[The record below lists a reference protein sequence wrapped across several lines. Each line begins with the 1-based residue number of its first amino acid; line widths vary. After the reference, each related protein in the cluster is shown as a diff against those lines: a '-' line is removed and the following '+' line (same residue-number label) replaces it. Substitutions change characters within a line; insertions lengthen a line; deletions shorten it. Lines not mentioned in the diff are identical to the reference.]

1 MACRTYISFY
11 AKNICHGFSE
21 AGVFVVR
28 GPVPKGEYLMN
39 VDQAALMET
48 DNVRHTGVPSSLP
61 ERTVRLKLAE
71 RPDRDRIQRVV
82 DLADALL
89 SEAETLARDKAFT
102 EEATRLKPL
111 DILGGINF
119 YDEVQRFETHL
130 IKMALAETGGN
141 QAKAARLLGIKAT
154 TLNSKIKLFK
164 IDVG

>member
-1 MACRTYISFY
+1 
-11 AKNICHGFSE
+11 
-21 AGVFVVR
+21 
-28 GPVPKGEYLMN
+28 MN
-39 VDQAALMET
+39 VEQAALIESE
-48 DNVRHTGVPSSLP
+48 NLRSAGVAGQMP
-61 ERTVRLKLAE
+61 ERRLKLAE

-111 DILGGINF
+111 DIVGGINF

-130 IKMALAETGGN
+130 IKMALSETGGN

-154 TLNSKIKLFK
+154 TLNSKIKLFN
-164 IDVG
+164 IEVG

>member
-1 MACRTYISFY
+1 
-11 AKNICHGFSE
+11 
-21 AGVFVVR
+21 
-28 GPVPKGEYLMN
+28 MN
-39 VDQAALMET
+39 VDQATLMET
-48 DNVRHTGVPSSLP
+48 DNESHPSVAQLSD
-61 ERTVRLKLAE
+61 RTVRLKLAE

-102 EEATRLKPL
+102 EEASRLKPL
-111 DILGGINF
+111 DIVGGINF

-130 IKMALAETGGN
+130 INMALSETGGN

>member
-1 MACRTYISFY
+1 M
-11 AKNICHGFSE
+11 KNNCHGFSE

-111 DILGGINF
+111 DIVSGIDF

-130 IKMALAETGGN
+130 IKMALSETGGN

>member
-1 MACRTYISFY
+1 
-11 AKNICHGFSE
+11 
-21 AGVFVVR
+21 
-28 GPVPKGEYLMN
+28 MN
-39 VDQAALMET
+39 VDQAALKET
-48 DNVRHTGVPSSLP
+48 DNLRPPVTNPVTES
-61 ERTVRLKLAE
+61 TVRLKIAE

-89 SEAETLARDKAFT
+89 TEAETLARDKAFT

-111 DILGGINF
+111 DILGGISF

-154 TLNSKIKLFK
+154 TLNSKIKLFN

>member
-1 MACRTYISFY
+1 MFFY
-11 AKNICHGFSE
+11 VENNCHGFSE
-21 AGVFVVR
+21 AGVFVGKRSSSER
-28 GPVPKGEYLMN
+28 GVLMN

-48 DNVRHTGVPSSLP
+48 DNERHTGVAQLA

-111 DILGGINF
+111 DILSGISF

-130 IKMALAETGGN
+130 IKMALAETAGN

>member
-1 MACRTYISFY
+1 VG
-11 AKNICHGFSE
+11 GFSFAKIIVTNFRRLVFWLIE
-21 AGVFVVR
+21 VSSERGV
-28 GPVPKGEYLMN
+28 LMN
-39 VDQAALMET
+39 VDQAALIET
-48 DNVRHTGVPSSLP
+48 DNERHPSVAQLS
-61 ERTVRLKLAE
+61 ERAVRLKLAE

-102 EEATRLKPL
+102 EEASRLKPL
-111 DILGGINF
+111 DIVGGINF

-130 IKMALAETGGN
+130 IKMALSETGGN

>member
-1 MACRTYISFY
+1 
-11 AKNICHGFSE
+11 
-21 AGVFVVR
+21 
-28 GPVPKGEYLMN
+28 MN
-39 VDQAALMET
+39 VDQAALMEN
-48 DNVRHTGVPSSLP
+48 DNLRHNVASQLP
-61 ERTVRLKLAE
+61 ERAVRLKLAE

-130 IKMALAETGGN
+130 IKMALSETRGN

>member
-1 MACRTYISFY
+1 
-11 AKNICHGFSE
+11 
-21 AGVFVVR
+21 
-28 GPVPKGEYLMN
+28 MN
-39 VDQAALMET
+39 DHAALIET
-48 DNVRHTGVPSSLP
+48 DNLRQSAVGQIP
-61 ERTVRLKLAE
+61 ERMVRLKLAD

-89 SEAETLARDKAFT
+89 SEAETLARDKSFT

-111 DILGGINF
+111 DILGGISF

-154 TLNSKIKLFK
+154 TLNSKIKLFN
-164 IDVG
+164 IEIG

>member
-1 MACRTYISFY
+1 
-11 AKNICHGFSE
+11 
-21 AGVFVVR
+21 
-28 GPVPKGEYLMN
+28 MN

-48 DNVRHTGVPSSLP
+48 DNVRRSGVSQLR
-61 ERTVRLKLAE
+61 ERTVRLKLAD
-71 RPDRDRIQRVV
+71 RPDQDRIQRVV

-111 DILGGINF
+111 DILSGINF

-154 TLNSKIKLFK
+154 TLNSKIKLFN
-164 IDVG
+164 IEVG

>member
-1 MACRTYISFY
+1 
-11 AKNICHGFSE
+11 
-21 AGVFVVR
+21 
-28 GPVPKGEYLMN
+28 MN
-39 VDQAALMET
+39 VDQAALIET
-48 DNVRHTGVPSSLP
+48 DLRHNAVPSQLP
-61 ERTVRLKLAE
+61 DRTVHLKLAE

-130 IKMALAETGGN
+130 IKMALSETGGN

>member
-1 MACRTYISFY
+1 
-11 AKNICHGFSE
+11 
-21 AGVFVVR
+21 
-28 GPVPKGEYLMN
+28 MN
-39 VDQAALMET
+39 VDQAALMEN
-48 DNVRHTGVPSSLP
+48 DNLRHNAVASQLA
-61 ERTVRLKLAE
+61 ERTVRLKLAD

-119 YDEVQRFETHL
+119 FDEGQRFETHL

-154 TLNSKIKLFK
+154 TLNSKIQLLQ

>member
-1 MACRTYISFY
+1 
-11 AKNICHGFSE
+11 
-21 AGVFVVR
+21 
-28 GPVPKGEYLMN
+28 MN
-39 VDQAALMET
+39 VEQAALIESE
-48 DNVRHTGVPSSLP
+48 NLRPGGVAGPMP
-61 ERTVRLKLAE
+61 ERRLKLAE

-111 DILGGINF
+111 DIVGGINF

-130 IKMALAETGGN
+130 IKMALSETGGN

-154 TLNSKIKLFK
+154 TLNSKIKLFN
-164 IDVG
+164 IEVG

>member
-1 MACRTYISFY
+1 
-11 AKNICHGFSE
+11 
-21 AGVFVVR
+21 
-28 GPVPKGEYLMN
+28 MN

-48 DNVRHTGVPSSLP
+48 DNERHTSVAQLS
-61 ERTVRLKLAE
+61 ERAVRLKLAE

-102 EEATRLKPL
+102 EEASRLKPL
-111 DILGGINF
+111 DIVGGINF

-130 IKMALAETGGN
+130 INMALSETGNN